1 MFNILQQI
9 IKVIL
14 RHFPNVKNPDE
25 SMKSFDEISDDIQ
38 MRVGKSKKK
47 ENYIFINYL
56 G

>member
-38 MRVGKSKKK
+38 MRVGKKL
-47 ENYIFINYL
+47 N
-56 G
+56 